1 MPRPRKPNRTDGRFE
16 IKRTVGKDADGKSI
30 RKSFYGSNEA
40 EALREYQAFLED
52 RRREQ
57 QERACTPFPKWV
69 EKWLYT
75 YKEPDVKPNTFL
87 TTYKRP
93 CERYILPYFKG
104 AILQE
109 IRQADIKAF
118 LNPLAGSLSQSYLDK
133 IILCLRGIFETA
145 VDNELINRNPCKNVT
160 IKSRQ
165 EGEKKRTYDR
175 ETAEK
180 LCTSDHKYAL
190 YIHIL
195 LALGLRCSE
204 LCGLKWED
212 IDLENGKMSIS
223 RALTTENGV
232 IYIDTPKS
240 ANSVRKLDIPADLLE
255 RLRKA
260 KAEYDRD
267 PPKSIGI
274 HDCTG
279 FIATLNGHHI
289 TPDHFGDR
297 QLEAFYNYHKI
308 PQNSKLSPHEL
319 RHTCGT
325 LLYGGTK
332 DVYFVSRYLGHSDIS
347 ITTKIYVHS
356 EMQDT
361 PVHIAFTETDKK
373 SPSFI
378 AVCE

>member
-1 MPRPRKPNRTDGRFE
+1 MPRPKKPNRADGRFE
-16 IKRTVGKDADGKSI
+16 IKRTVGRDSDGKPI
-30 RKSFYGSNEA
+30 RKSFYGQNEA
-40 EALREYQAFLED
+40 EALRDYQRYLEN
-52 RRREQ
+52 REHER
-57 QERACTPFPKWV
+57 QERICTPFPKWV

-93 CERYILPYFKG
+93 CERYIIPYFKS
-104 AILQE
+104 AALQE

-118 LNPLAGSLSQSYLDK
+118 LNPLANTLSQSYLDK

-160 IKSRQ
+160 VKSRTAS
-165 EGEKKRTYDR
+165 EKKRTYDR
-175 ETAEK
+175 KTVEH
-180 LCTSDHKYAL
+180 LCLSDHKYAL

-195 LALGLRCSE
+195 LRMGLRCSE

-212 IDLENGKMSIS
+212 VDLESGKISIN
-223 RALTTENGV
+223 RALATESGV

-240 ANSVRKLDIPADLLE
+240 DHSIRKLDVPADLLA
-255 RLRKA
+255 RLREA
-260 KAEYDRD
+260 KAAYDSD
-267 PPKSIGI
+267 PPASIGR
-274 HDCTG
+274 HDTTG

-297 QLEAFYNYHKI
+297 QLEAFYNYHQI
-308 PQNSKLSPHEL
+308 PVDLRLTPHEL

-325 LLYGGTK
+325 MLYQSTK
-332 DVYFVSRYLGHSDIS
+332 DVYFVSRFLGHSDIS

-361 PVHIAFTETDKK
+361 PVHISFAKTDKE

-378 AVCE
+378 AVTE